1 MVPWHGW
8 SRRSGS
14 VFFRVRFASGWTS
27 CAADEAGYGPRRQ
40 EDGHD
45 DDGGAS
51 KRSQFLVSPHQTYFD
66 CVNSWECLSWVMGFF
81 HWFLLRSVLVHDKKM
96 RMSKDKVQLQ
106 SIVEEVITLARQSS
120 GEVGSH
126 SLSPG
131 AILKVWRI
139 CFVGEKSVLRWMDG
153 FTETGCFVCVFKL
166 CLYWK
171 LQLEKL
177 VTY

>member
-1 MVPWHGW
+1 M
-8 SRRSGS
+8 
-14 VFFRVRFASGWTS
+14 
-27 CAADEAGYGPRRQ
+27 
-40 EDGHD
+40 
-45 DDGGAS
+45 
-51 KRSQFLVSPHQTYFD
+51 
-66 CVNSWECLSWVMGFF
+66 
-81 HWFLLRSVLVHDKKM
+81 HDKKM

-153 FTETGCFVCVFKL
+153 FTETGCFVCVFFWGGKRR
-166 CLYWK
+166 
-171 LQLEKL
+171 QS
-177 VTY
+177 